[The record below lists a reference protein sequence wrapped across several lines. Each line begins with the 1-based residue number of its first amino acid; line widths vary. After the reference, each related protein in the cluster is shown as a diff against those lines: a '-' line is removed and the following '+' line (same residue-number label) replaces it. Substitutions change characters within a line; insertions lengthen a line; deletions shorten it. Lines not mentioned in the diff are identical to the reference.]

1 MPIWIRSYRKQLWD
15 NLYTVSL
22 CSSFTQKVF
31 SLFDKLWIVVIFWKI
46 YCLEN
51 NVQMLGEH
59 VGFYIQ
65 VLMTVFWLRWIFCRY
80 WCFFSLLIQIV
91 SSQTNKHVVEV
102 TLAKFEDVR
111 MRIEAGWY
119 RERGAHTENRRT
131 TLIDSLQLHW
141 TVCTLQLI
149 KVLSSMI

>member
-1 MPIWIRSYRKQLWD
+1 MSIEWILLRPNTIWIRSYRKQLWD
-15 NLYTVSL
+15 SLYTVSL

-31 SLFDKLWIVVIFWKI
+31 SLLDKLWIVVIIWKI

-65 VLMTVFWLRWIFCRY
+65 VLMTVFWLGWIFCRY

-91 SSQTNKHVVEV
+91 SSWINTPVVEV
-102 TLAKFEDVR
+102 TLAKFEAVIMLGFEDR
-111 MRIEAGWY
+111 GW
-119 RERGAHTENRRT
+119 
-131 TLIDSLQLHW
+131 LIHRKRSTYW
-141 TVCTLQLI
+141 
-149 KVLSSMI
+149 K

>member
-1 MPIWIRSYRKQLWD
+1 MSIWIRSYRNQLWD
-15 NLYTVSL
+15 DLYTVL
-22 CSSFTQKVF
+22 LYSSFAQKVF
-31 SLFDKLWIVVIFWKI
+31 SLLDKLLIVVIIYKI

-51 NVQMLGEH
+51 NVQMFGDH

-65 VLMTVFWLRWIFCRY
+65 VFMKVFWLGWIFCRY

-141 TVCTLQLI
+141 TVWTLQLI